1 MSKTTTLEAVEFQL
15 KGIKTEQFAVLADH
29 YNASKETGFKAQ
41 FQFKIHAPSQQIGVF
56 GAFEF
61 VQGKHVFMKIEISCH
76 FFIVATAWNSFKQS
90 ENKFL
95 IPKGFMAHLAMIT
108 TGTCRG
114 VLFVKT
120 EGSEFSKFIIP
131 TLNVAEMIEEDGE
144 FEG

>member
-1 MSKTTTLEAVEFQL
+1 MNKTTMLEAVEFQL
-15 KGIKTEQFAVLADH
+15 KGIKTEQFALLADH
-29 YNASKETGFKAQ
+29 YNPSKETGFKTQ

-61 VQGKHVFMKIEISCH
+61 IQGKQVFMKIEISCH
-76 FFIVATAWNSFKQS
+76 FFIGTIAWKGFQQS
-90 ENKFL
+90 EGKFL

-114 VLFVKT
+114 VLFAKT

-131 TLNVAEMIEEDGE
+131 TLNVAEVIKEDGE